1 MLTEYVIAVVSVIG
15 AVALARSL
23 RIGTPEMAF
32 GELPSMTESGVYLPL
47 SIAAAAVRTLNVE
60 PGA

>member
-1 MLTEYVIAVVSVIG
+1 LTELVSAVVSEIG
-15 AVALARSL
+15 PKLSPPSL
-23 RIGTPEMAF
+23 LSGTPEIVF
-32 GELPSMTESGVYLPL
+32 GELPSMIESGVYRPE